1 MTLLGNTR
9 LVVACVVLSIVLI
22 SHHAAADE
30 YCEETSHDSASA
42 WRQCALG
49 EGEGGRSVS
58 NTSLLNLSQNKLLKR
73 KGQTLTPRQSAL
85 GESAVA
91 NDQFSSST
99 YAKVLL
105 QEQTK
110 CPDVTLK
117 CPTSKAKPQHR
128 KGRIHTARNSRRKK
142 RRRMFPK
149 CIKQKE
155 APRHRR
161 RRRNVCLPVDKFGC
175 TRHQR
180 KSCGCKTCTGRPGQA
195 NLQCTSCQDEYGF
208 YVHGAGDKEGVHVG
222 TCTKMRAGKEP
233 VTCTSACIM
242 RVLNKP
248 GMPMTERWV
257 RAGNA
262 EPTVPDFVCSRY
274 CMIRSNI
281 MDLKNKRGKVLRHK
295 LPPLPGKKRRLGEPG
310 ADSEIQGAPASRRL
324 LGSARRRRSVSARR
338 RRSAL
343 RKRTVSAP
351 SLASDRFESRFSLV
365 TCRLRKI
372 VDCVRVAKSKRK
384 CQVHKSTF
392 CHAIQGYGD
401 AADTGTANGPSV
413 HAPTRAEKD
422 MCKTFPDACAF
433 TTVMN

>member
-195 NLQCTSCQDEYGF
+195 NTQCTSCQDEYGLYF
-208 YVHGAGDKEGVHVG
+208 LGAGDKEGVHFG
-222 TCTKMRAGKEP
+222 WCQSE
-233 VTCTSACIM
+233 
-242 RVLNKP
+242 
-248 GMPMTERWV
+248 
-257 RAGNA
+257 
-262 EPTVPDFVCSRY
+262 
-274 CMIRSNI
+274 
-281 MDLKNKRGKVLRHK
+281 H
-295 LPPLPGKKRRLGEPG
+295 PLL
-310 ADSEIQGAPASRRL
+310 
-324 LGSARRRRSVSARR
+324 
-338 RRSAL
+338 
-343 RKRTVSAP
+343 
-351 SLASDRFESRFSLV
+351 
-365 TCRLRKI
+365 
-372 VDCVRVAKSKRK
+372 
-384 CQVHKSTF
+384 
-392 CHAIQGYGD
+392 
-401 AADTGTANGPSV
+401 
-413 HAPTRAEKD
+413 
-422 MCKTFPDACAF
+422 
-433 TTVMN
+433 